1 MSSAG
6 ETPAAG
12 PPPAEGPAPGSTP
25 GSNEGPAHASAL
37 AALRLRL
44 LVLKRR
50 YGSPFEAVLLG
61 VTCLLTSWIAGKAAT
76 KIEPELLSAAL
87 SLGCLAYLGFALS
100 AAWHLLFRTKELV
113 LLLTQGVSRAALVQL
128 RLFELSL
135 ALGLLLLPLLSAAR
149 GLHVIATDTEASPAL
164 WGAALLLGPS
174 LAATGVLGA
183 WLLASFGPGVRKALG
198 LALVLAALA
207 FAFFVPDG
215 LRVALL
221 GPAAPGP
228 ALASLARGELL
239 PLQVLLPATICLI
252 AAVGVLAQV
261 AVRGHGARLDR
272 ASPRS
277 GGRVRSE
284 WLAGPLRAL
293 LPQPIGALIARDL
306 TLVLR
311 GAAPR
316 AWLILFGLPG
326 VLALVPAFASD
337 AELLPWQLRFAVF
350 LLIGIMASASGFLF
364 GVDLPLTRRECLIV
378 ERTQPLRAWQV
389 LMARWLCAG
398 SYALTL
404 SGAATALVATLS
416 KPELAAEW
424 SSVLVGGVPLA
435 LLVSHHAVAFGLRGE
450 AEANPAEAS
459 GYPFTGGVV
468 VLGFAFLIALHPAL
482 ALLYLFGWAG
492 FTQRALVIW
501 ERSEVA
507 DQPKAAA

>member
-1 MSSAG
+1 VSAPPAD

-12 PPPAEGPAPGSTP
+12 PSGEAPGEAP
-25 GSNEGPAHASAL
+25 QEVGVQHASAL
-37 AALRLRL
+37 AALRIRL

-50 YGSPFEAVLLG
+50 YGSPFEAVLLL
-61 VTCLLTSWIAGKAAT
+61 VTCLMTSWVAGKAAT
-76 KIEPELLSAAL
+76 KIDHQLLDAAI
-87 SLGCLAYLGFALS
+87 SVACLVYLGFALS

-135 ALGLLLLPLLSAAR
+135 AMTLLLLPLLAAAR
-149 GLHVIATDTEASPAL
+149 GLHVIVVNTEASPAL
-164 WGAALLLGPS
+164 WCGALLLGPA
-174 LAATGVLGA
+174 LAATGILGA
-183 WLLASFGPGVRKALG
+183 WLLASFGPRARKVFAVAAVLGAVAL
-198 LALVLAALA
+198 
-207 FAFFVPDG
+207 AFFVPEG
-215 LRVALL
+215 LRAALL
-221 GPAAPGP
+221 GRGAPGP
-228 ALASLARGELL
+228 AFAALAQGELL
-239 PLQVLLPATICLI
+239 ALQVLLPTTLVLI
-252 AAVGVLAQV
+252 AACGVLAQL
-261 AVRGHGARLDR
+261 AARGHGPRLDR

-284 WLAGPLRAL
+284 WLARPLRAL
-293 LPQPIGALIARDL
+293 LPQPLGALIARDL

-337 AELLPWQLRFAVF
+337 ASLLPWQLRFAVF
-350 LLIGIMASASGFLF
+350 LLVGIMASASGFLF

-378 ERTQPLRAWQV
+378 ERTQPLRGWQV
-389 LMARWLCAG
+389 LVARWLCAG
-398 SYALTL
+398 TYALALGAGASACVTTL
-404 SGAATALVATLS
+404 D
-416 KPELAAEW
+416 KPELAAEALN
-424 SSVLVGGVPLA
+424 VLLGAVPLA

-482 ALLYLFGWAG
+482 SLLYVFGWAG